1 MSPDRKT
8 FFYQGKPP
16 AYLLPVILILGILVF
31 AILAVFGFFL
41 GIAVGAAILVFGA
54 LRFFSSFKKKKVRTV
69 EEDGRTTII
78 LDKEDYKVIEKG
90 EKR

>member
-1 MSPDRKT
+1 MNPNRKT
-8 FFYQGKPP
+8 IFYQGKPP

-41 GIAVGAAILVFGA
+41 GIAVGAAILVFGV

-69 EEDGRTTII
+69 EENGRTTII
-78 LDKEDYKVIEKG
+78 LEKEDYQVIEKG
-90 EKR
+90 EKP

>member
-1 MSPDRKT
+1 MSPERKKL
-8 FFYQGKPP
+8 FYQGKPP
-16 AYLLPVILILGILVF
+16 TYLLPVILILGILVF

-41 GIAVGAAILVFGA
+41 GIAVGAAVLVFGA

-69 EEDGRTTII
+69 DERGRTTII
-78 LDKEDYKVIEKG
+78 LDKDDYEVIEKG